1 MAVQATID
9 NWYLADLYRDGTHLV
24 GNVSGHSRLST
35 PCYRL
40 DMTVHTSPLV
50 GRRQGKVVTMSETEY
65 TLLSHAV
72 GNKLQRDADVKY
84 IEELEELE

>member
-9 NWYLADLYRDGTHLV
+9 NWYLADLYENGTHLV
-24 GNVSGHSRLST
+24 GNERVHDN
-35 PCYRL
+35 RL
-40 DMTVHTSPLV
+40 DMCVRTSPII